1 MLIVRDITFW
11 VVSTYLVHDREI
23 KEEDPVGLSELFS
36 PIVVTTIARIVG
48 VV

>member
-1 MLIVRDITFW
+1 MEEEVL
-11 VVSTYLVHDREI
+11 EI
-23 KEEDPVGLSELFS
+23 KEEDSVVLSELFS